1 MFFKKHACVTYS
13 QRLSW
18 YYPSVY
24 STMSTVLCKDVVDN
38 VRLHE
43 YVTISHVWGE
53 KMYSADELGRLDDTT
68 L

>member
-1 MFFKKHACVTYS
+1 MCS
-13 QRLSW
+13 QRLLSW

-38 VRLHE
+38 VRLHG

-53 KMYSADELGRLDDTT
+53 KMYSADELGVGRLDDTT